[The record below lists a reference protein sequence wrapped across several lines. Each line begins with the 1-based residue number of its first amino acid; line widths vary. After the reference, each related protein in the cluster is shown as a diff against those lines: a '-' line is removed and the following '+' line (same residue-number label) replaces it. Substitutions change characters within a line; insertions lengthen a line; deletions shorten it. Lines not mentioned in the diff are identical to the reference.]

1 MSVYFIIVMC
11 IRFCQVKVYVSVF
24 IRSFT
29 FWYWEK
35 KKQKGVEQK
44 RVADERVRK
53 FFVGK

>member
-1 MSVYFIIVMC
+1 MFPFLSVRLHFGIG
-11 IRFCQVKVYVSVF
+11 
-24 IRSFT
+24 
-29 FWYWEK
+29 EK